1 MGINLT
7 NITEQ
12 EIYIKKEH
20 PFEVCF
26 ELESDVAA
34 GLAMADAYVCTIKHW
49 STNTATLATIPV
61 SISGDV
67 ITVSSTTTTGL
78 RLGEYHFVI
87 QPSKVDLS
95 TYLTIEGGFTV
106 E

>member
-1 MGINLT
+1 MGINLS

-34 GLAMADAYVCTIKHW
+34 GLAMASEYICNIKHW
-49 STNTATLATIPV
+49 STNTGVLKAIPV
-61 SISGDV
+61 TVSGDV
-67 ITVSSTTTTGL
+67 ITVSSTTSTGL

-87 QPSKVDLS
+87 QPSTASLN

>member
-1 MGINLT
+1 MGVNLS

-12 EIYIKKEH
+12 DIYIKKEH

-34 GLAMADAYVCTIKHW
+34 GLSMADSYVCTVKHW
-49 STNTATLATIPV
+49 STNTGILATIPV
-61 SISGDV
+61 TVSGDV
-67 ITVSSTTTTGL
+67 ITVSSTETTGL

-87 QPSKVDLS
+87 QPSAASLN

>member
-1 MGINLT
+1 MGINLS

-20 PFEVCF
+20 PFEVTF
-26 ELESDVAA
+26 DLEDDVAK
-34 GLAMADAYVCTIKHW
+34 GLAIADAYVCTVKHW

-67 ITVSSTTTTGL
+67 ITVSSTTPTGL

-87 QPSKVDLS
+87 QPSTAALS

>member
-1 MGINLT
+1 MGINLS

-34 GLAMADAYVCTIKHW
+34 GLAMADSYVCTVKHW

-61 SISGDV
+61 AVAGDV
-67 ITVSSTTTTGL
+67 ITVSSTTPTGL

-87 QPSKVDLS
+87 QPSTASLN

>member
-1 MGINLT
+1 MGINLS

-34 GLAMADAYVCTIKHW
+34 GLSMADAYVCTVKHW

-61 SISGDV
+61 AVAGDV
-67 ITVSSTTTTGL
+67 ITVSSTTPTGL

-87 QPSKVDLS
+87 QPSTAALS

>member
-67 ITVSSTTTTGL
+67 ITVSSTTTTK
-78 RLGEYHFVI
+78 
-87 QPSKVDLS
+87 Q
-95 TYLTIEGGFTV
+95 TTQ
-106 E
+106 

>member
-1 MGINLT
+1 MGVNLS

-12 EIYIKKEH
+12 DIYIKKEH

-26 ELESDVAA
+26 ELESDVAE
-34 GLAMADAYVCTIKHW
+34 GLSMSEAYVCSVKHY
-49 STNTATLATIPV
+49 STNTNVLATIPV
-61 SISGDV
+61 TVSGDV
-67 ITVSSTTTTGL
+67 ITVSSTTPTGL

-87 QPSKVDLS
+87 QPSTVELS